1 MDRGIGKA
9 DGPEQWIPRVRPAV
23 HRRTEPE
30 KRAAS
35 VREWVE
41 ALPAALAVLGLGC
54 GRGADRSNPRPS
66 ALQDF
71 RAGRLGAFASG
82 VPQTL
87 SFGGYQRAAEE
98 SEFFTQH
105 FDRIVPWVCCF
116 C

>member
-1 MDRGIGKA
+1 
-9 DGPEQWIPRVRPAV
+9 
-23 HRRTEPE
+23 
-30 KRAAS
+30 
-35 VREWVE
+35 
-41 ALPAALAVLGLGC
+41 
-54 GRGADRSNPRPS
+54 
-66 ALQDF
+66 LQDF

-116 C
+116 CWRGKRSTVAARLPLAFAFADENQEDYLREELLRA